1 MNYNL
6 SLVISTL
13 AGLATCL
20 GIIFTFIKVK
30 NINKIIVFSLS
41 MAMGVMFLIS
51 IKELIFPPITYI
63 LDHNN
68 IILSLFIIISLP
80 ILAITM
86 LNFTKIFIKKES
98 SLYRVGI
105 LNAVSLF
112 IHNVPEGIATFASS
126 ITNVNLG
133 LKLAIGIA
141 LHNLPEGISIAVPI
155 YYSTKNRKKA
165 LLYTFISGMAEFFGA
180 LLTMVILKNYLNNNI
195 LCIILY
201 FIGCLMLLISLTE
214 IRPEILKYKEKRY
227 ILYGLIV
234 SLFILLV

>member
-1 MNYNL
+1 
-6 SLVISTL
+6 
-13 AGLATCL
+13 
-20 GIIFTFIKVK
+20 
-30 NINKIIVFSLS
+30 

-80 ILAITM
+80 ILAIIM

-98 SLYRVGI
+98 NLYRVGI

-155 YYSTKNRKKA
+155 YYSTKSRKKA